1 MFRAT
6 AQKALKSAASRL
18 TPRGGL
24 ATKRNMSGGG
34 SIEEEIGTRVVSRSH
49 HLFFPRTT
57 IRSLSSL
64 FDDDRY
70 SLALLSLTKNRIILI
85 TRKTLLLLMRLL
97 YSFYFVLRVES
108 QLLSV
113 ILLLFLLFA

>member
-18 TPRGGL
+18 TPRGGGL
-24 ATKRNMSGGG
+24 ATRRNMSGGG
-34 SIEEEIGTRVVSRSH
+34 SIEEEIGKKKSRSH
-49 HLFFPRTT
+49 QNLFFPRTT

-70 SLALLSLTKNRIILI
+70 LRALLSLTKNGILI
-85 TRKTLLLLMRLL
+85 TRKALLLLMRLL
-97 YSFYFVLRVES
+97 HSFYFVLRVES
-108 QLLSV
+108 QLVLSSSN
-113 ILLLFLLFA
+113 LFN

>member
-18 TPRGGL
+18 TPRGGGL
-24 ATKRNMSGGG
+24 ATRRNMSGGG
-34 SIEEEIGTRVVSRSH
+34 SIEEEIGKKKSRSH
-49 HLFFPRTT
+49 QNLFFPRTT

-70 SLALLSLTKNRIILI
+70 LCALLSLTKNGIVILI
-85 TRKTLLLLMRLL
+85 TRKALLHLMRLL

-108 QLLSV
+108 QLVLSSSN
-113 ILLLFLLFA
+113 FFN

>member
-34 SIEEEIGTRVVSRSH
+34 SIEEEIGKNLSRSH
-49 HLFFPRTT
+49 HLFFPRQ
-57 IRSLSSL
+57 RYDLS
-64 FDDDRY
+64 
-70 SLALLSLTKNRIILI
+70 LLSLMTTDIRPPFC
-85 TRKTLLLLMRLL
+85 R
-97 YSFYFVLRVES
+97 
-108 QLLSV
+108 
-113 ILLLFLLFA
+113 